1 MGNGQN
7 SPDPPCP
14 SMLVLLLDRLER
26 QKKLS
31 RLYFIARSK
40 LCILSIDARLCII
53 SRIPLDTL
61 TLKLKQ
67 L

>member
-40 LCILSIDARLCII
+40 LCILSIDARLCI

>member
-1 MGNGQN
+1 
-7 SPDPPCP
+7 
-14 SMLVLLLDRLER
+14 MLVLLLDRLER

-31 RLYFIARSK
+31 RLYFIARPK

>member
-1 MGNGQN
+1 
-7 SPDPPCP
+7 
-14 SMLVLLLDRLER
+14 MLVLLLDRLER

-40 LCILSIDARLCII
+40 LCILSIDARLCM